1 MRKFNIFPT
10 TFLLQLVTNNEK
22 LEAKI
27 RLLNEGSTD
36 EVALELREEISALQ
50 CSHQKLEE
58 EKKALQ
64 KETDALRA
72 TSTAAASMAQGG

>member
-1 MRKFNIFPT
+1 MHVNNR
-10 TFLLQLVTNNEK
+10 LLLFFQLVTNNEK

-36 EVALELREEISALQ
+36 EVAIELRAEITALQ
-50 CSHQKLEE
+50 SSHQKLEE

-64 KETDALRA
+64 KETDTLRGA
-72 TSTAAASMAQGG
+72 TSAAAQEGG

>member
-1 MRKFNIFPT
+1 MDYIIDKLF
-10 TFLLQLVTNNEK
+10 FLLQLVTNNEK

-27 RLLNEGSTD
+27 RVLNEGSTD

>member
-1 MRKFNIFPT
+1 MLHVNNR
-10 TFLLQLVTNNEK
+10 LLLFFQLVTNNEK

-36 EVALELREEISALQ
+36 EVAIELRAEITALQ
-50 CSHQKLEE
+50 SSHQKLEE

-72 TSTAAASMAQGG
+72 TSAAAQEGG